1 MQVIK
6 NYEALSTF
14 KGMRYTVHR
23 TAFRHEGPGRV
34 TGFVECSLQDEE
46 KKVNVKGVFI
56 YETQDKLLRKASPQC
71 LALDS
76 HRITFW
82 ITGFLQNIKTYVL
95 FHRRR
100 GGECSH
106 VRQVTVLQIVRI
118 WWPAFF

>member
-56 YETQDKLLRKASPQC
+56 YETQDKLLRKASPPC
-71 LALDS
+71 LTFES
-76 HRITFW
+76 YKITSW
-82 ITGFLQNIKTYVL
+82 ITGFLHISRHL
-95 FHRRR
+95 FYTT
-100 GGECSH
+100 GGGGLLVANALMC
-106 VRQVTVLQIVRI
+106 V
-118 WWPAFF
+118 